1 MIVHFS
7 CLHEIK
13 KPSDEN
19 NKAIIYQVWEF
30 TNS

>member
-13 KPSDEN
+13 KNSIEN
-19 NKAIIYQVWEF
+19 NKTINYQVWEF